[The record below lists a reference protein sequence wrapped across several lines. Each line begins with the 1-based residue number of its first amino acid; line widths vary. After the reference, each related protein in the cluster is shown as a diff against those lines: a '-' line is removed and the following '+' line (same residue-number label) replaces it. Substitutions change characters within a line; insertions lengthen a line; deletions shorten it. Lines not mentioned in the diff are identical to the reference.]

1 LDIPQ
6 FHNEETLLQAVAN
19 GDEQAFARLFD
30 RYYHLLGRHVF
41 RLTRSMEM
49 AEEIVQD
56 VFLKIWMSR
65 EALEG
70 VNHFRSYLYVISKNH
85 ALNALKKRAREQVK
99 QKAYQHDRMQAETAS
114 VTVEPEELYYS
125 LIDQAIERLPA
136 QQQKVYVLSRIQQKK
151 YEEIAAEMGISR
163 ETVKKYLQLATM
175 AISNYVRSHMDPS
188 LIALLL
194 LAPALYD
201 PACLN

>member
-1 LDIPQ
+1 MNTPDSQ
-6 FHNEETLLQAVAN
+6 DEEALLQAVAN
-19 GDEQAFARLFD
+19 GDEQAFARLFT
-30 RYYHLLGRHVF
+30 RYYHFLGRHVF

-85 ALNALKKRAREQVK
+85 ALNALKKKAREQVK
-99 QKAYQHDRMQAETAS
+99 QKVYQGDMNNAA
-114 VTVEPEELYYS
+114 TVSATDEVEGLYYS

-136 QQQKVYVLSRIQQKK
+136 QQQRVYVLSRRQQKK

-163 ETVKKYLQLATM
+163 ETVKKYLQLATV
-175 AISNYVRSHMDPS
+175 AISHYVRSHMDPA

-194 LAPALYD
+194 LAPVLYD